1 MQNTLTVDQTLGLIE
16 ALVPTDARDD
26 RLVKVL
32 EGLRAT
38 KAEAP
43 SFTFISE
50 SDRRWTHPS
59 IIRLA
64 EATAPKWSAKDFSAK
79 KWFESAQDAIFTLRE
94 AHSETALA
102 FLLRKGIQTMANDW
116 YQTVP
121 RDWQNYAGSSS
132 SGGYAEWYAPLY
144 GSVVA
149 GRVNRGDP
157 FPEGKVIGEES
168 VLVNYKFGLIE
179 SFDRELFD
187 DDQTGQIR
195 QRASKLGASMAI
207 TENAYAA
214 IRFIGLAGAYANLAV
229 PASNYKTIDV
239 AGVTVASPWSATLYG
254 ATAGDG
260 NRPSAYAAL
269 GLSGLKNAWSRMLNA
284 KDPQGNKIITQPD
297 TLLVSSMDALHA
309 PLLVSPPNGVPYYP
323 AVIGASGQTAS
334 NAQAGYPGGAFG
346 ANPFMGLGIKVVV
359 ARFLPDWA
367 WAIGEK
373 GKGFIFQERDPL
385 EVIPEATASGA
396 AFNFDAMRYR
406 SRRRFEADWIG
417 GGSRF
422 WFLGN
427 DGTAAGSF

>member
-1 MQNTLTVDQTLGLIE
+1 MNQQITVEQLVKIME
-16 ALVPTDARDD
+16 ALVPADAQAK
-26 RLVKVL
+26 LQSAL
-32 EGLRAT
+32 AT
-38 KAEAP
+38 AHQPKRI
-43 SFTFISE
+43 FISE

-59 IIRLA
+59 IIKLA
-64 EATAPKWSAKDFSAK
+64 EAACPRWSDQNFSARR
-79 KWFESAQDAIFTLRE
+79 WLEAASDAIYKLRE

-116 YQTVP
+116 YNTVD
-121 RDWQNYAGSSS
+121 RDWQEYSGTSQ

-168 VLVNYKFGLIE
+168 VLVNYKFGMIE

-207 TENAYAA
+207 TESAYAA
-214 IRFIGLAGAYANLAV
+214 IRFIGAAGSYANLSV
-229 PASNYKTIDV
+229 PVSGYSTTDV
-239 AGVTVASPWSATLYG
+239 AGNTVTGPWSATLYG
-254 ATAGDG
+254 TTSGEG
-260 NRPSAYAAL
+260 NRPGTYAAL
-269 GLSGLKNAWSRMLNA
+269 GLNVLKNAWSRMLNA
-284 KDPQGNKIITQPD
+284 KDPQGNKIITRPD
-297 TLLVSSMDALHA
+297 ILLVSNMDALHA

-323 AVIGASGQTAS
+323 APIGSSGQTAATAVS
-334 NAQAGYPGGAFG
+334 GFPGGAFG

-359 ARFLPDWA
+359 ARFLADWA
-367 WAIGEK
+367 WALGEK

-385 EVIPEATASGA
+385 EVIQESAATGA
-396 AFNFDAMRYR
+396 AFQFDAMRYR
-406 SRRRFEADWIG
+406 SRRRFEADWIA

-422 WFLGN
+422 WYLGN
-427 DGTAAGSF
+427 DGSVAGAF